1 MMERKERKKK
11 DGLYIV
17 VEIISFVLDCHKLS
31 MKISF
36 ERRQTFF
43 FVNFLNPFL
52 NQSVWRW
59 RSDHIRD
66 DRIDLRLENF
76 FFGVQISLSLS
87 LSLHRNSMEFFLIW
101 FKLYQKKAI
110 DNNDGDGEQKEKK
123 RSHFD
128 LNDFVSSKLIVQ
140 FGQKIIAIIAEKVKD
155 LVNYYRFG
163 ARKKNFQQK
172 DGGKGKMIWF
182 KWIGNNFSPI

>member
-11 DGLYIV
+11 MGYILLSRSFLSYWIV
-17 VEIISFVLDCHKLS
+17 TNYQWKFRLREDRLFFREFSQPISKSKRLK
-31 MKISF
+31 MKIGSYSRWSYWF
-36 ERRQTFF
+36 KTREFF
-43 FVNFLNPFL
+43 FRGPNFSP
-52 NQSVWRW
+52 
-59 RSDHIRD
+59 
-66 DRIDLRLENF
+66 
-76 FFGVQISLSLS
+76 
-87 LSLHRNSMEFFLIW
+87 SLHRNSMEFFLIW
-101 FKLYQKKAI
+101 FKLYQKKKPSTTMMEMA
-110 DNNDGDGEQKEKK
+110 NKKKKK